1 MYVPEK
7 CTDTFRTRGRACVK
21 GRQTPHP
28 QHLDLVRVKEEHVDL
43 NYEKGGERV
52 GTCTEI

>member
-43 NYEKGGERV
+43 NYEEGGERV